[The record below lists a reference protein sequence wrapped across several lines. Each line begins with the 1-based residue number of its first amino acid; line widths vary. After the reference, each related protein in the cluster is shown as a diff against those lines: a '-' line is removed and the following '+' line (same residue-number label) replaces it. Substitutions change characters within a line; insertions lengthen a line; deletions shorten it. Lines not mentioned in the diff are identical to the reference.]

1 MAVRIVTDSASDL
14 PLDLAKQWDITV
26 VPAYIIIDDKP
37 HRGGVDITADEF
49 YQKLEAGGPLPT
61 TAQPSVA
68 DFTAAYRELL
78 GAGHDVVSMH
88 VSGKLSGTVNSAE
101 QARAGLG
108 EEAAGRI
115 EVVDSELASIPLGL
129 MALAAAQQAADASSH
144 SQVAE
149 QARQRISRYH
159 GLFLLDTLT
168 YLQKGGRIGKAQAF
182 VGSMLNVKPI
192 LTIQDGVVHPVERV
206 RNRRRALPRLVEM
219 AEQLAPL
226 EQLAVVYSTQPEEA
240 QSLKARLSALVPIDD
255 IVVARFGP
263 ALGTYVGPG
272 GLGVALARAGDM
284 PNS

>member
-14 PLDLAKQWDITV
+14 PLELAKQWDITV
-26 VPAYIIIDDKP
+26 VPAYVIIDDKP
-37 HRGGVDITADEF
+37 YRGGVDITADEF
-49 YQKLEAGGPLPT
+49 YRKLEAGGPLPT

-78 GAGHDVVSMH
+78 GQGHNVVSMH

-101 QARAGLG
+101 QARSALG
-108 EEAAGRI
+108 DEAAGRI
-115 EVVDSELASIPLGL
+115 EVIDSQLASIPLGL
-129 MALAAAQQAADASSH
+129 MALSAARQAADAHSH
-144 SQVAE
+144 SKLAE
-149 QARQRISRYH
+149 QARQGISRYH

-182 VGSMLNVKPI
+182 VGSALNVKPI

-206 RNRRRALPRLVEM
+206 RSRGRALPRLVEL

-226 EQLAVVYSTQPEEA
+226 DQLAVVYSTQPEEA
-240 QSLKARLSALVPIDD
+240 QSLKTRLAALVPLDE

-263 ALGTYVGPG
+263 ALGAYVGPG
-272 GLGVALARAGDM
+272 GVGVALARAGDM
-284 PNS
+284 SNS